1 MNDDDMKGNGMTNS
15 GFSRRGVFRAAGV
28 AAVTAAGVAVAGEP
42 ARADAAASAAAKGRR
57 LRAGADVAASDG
69 WRMFAGRKV
78 GIITNPTGV
87 LEDFTSI
94 VDAMVAAGVDVTA
107 VFGPEHGFRGTA
119 QAGEAEET
127 SVDPRT
133 GVTVYDAYG
142 ATVAKL
148 AGFYAESGVDTVV
161 FDIRDVGV
169 RFYTYIWTMWTAMQ
183 AAAQSGDLRFVV
195 LDRPNPLGGRARGP
209 VLLPEFS
216 SGVGV
221 LEIAQQH
228 GMTVGELARF
238 FNAAFMQRAGQQ
250 PLSDLQ
256 VVKAEGWRRE
266 MVGPDQADR
275 WIPPSPNMPTPQT
288 AVLYPGTGMVEATD
302 WSEGRGTT
310 RPFELIGAPYLDYR
324 WAEALNAKKLAG
336 VEFREAYFTPTF
348 SKNANEVCAG
358 VQVHILDAEKVDA
371 IAVGTHM
378 LVEARRLYPEFAWRG
393 DGGRWIGLLT
403 GSGRFQQ
410 QLEAGASAEEIIA
423 AWQPELKKFVQDTRP
438 HLLYPGPRS

>member
-1 MNDDDMKGNGMTNS
+1 MTL
-15 GFSRRGVFRAAGV
+15 SRRGVFQAAGV
-28 AAVTAAGVAVAGEP
+28 AAATAAGLAVGG
-42 ARADAAASAAAKGRR
+42 DAALAAGADGIRPGGRGRR
-57 LRAGADVAASDG
+57 LRTGADVAAADR
-69 WRMFAGRKV
+69 WRMFSGRKV
-78 GIITNPTGV
+78 GVITNPTGV

-94 VDAMVAAGVDVTA
+94 VDDMVAAGVDVAA

-127 SVDPRT
+127 FVDPRT

-148 AGFYAESGVDTVV
+148 SGFFSESGVDTVV

-183 AAAQSGDLRFVV
+183 AAAQAGGLRFVV
-195 LDRPNPLGGRARGP
+195 LDRPNPLGGKARGP
-209 VLLPEFS
+209 VLQQGYT
-216 SGVGV
+216 SGVGL
-221 LEIAQQH
+221 LEISQQH
-228 GMTVGELARF
+228 GMTVGELALY
-238 FNAAFMQRAGQQ
+238 FNAAFMRRAGQ
-250 PLSDLQ
+250 PTLDDLQ
-256 VVKAEGWRRE
+256 VVKVEGWRRE

-288 AVLYPGTGMVEATD
+288 ATLYPGTGMVEATD

-310 RPFELIGAPYLDYR
+310 RPFELIGAPYLDHR
-324 WAEALNAKKLAG
+324 WAAALNEKRLAG

-348 SKNANEVCAG
+348 SKNAGQVCAG
-358 VQVHILDAEKVDA
+358 VQIHIMDAEKVDA
-371 IAVGTHM
+371 IAVATHM
-378 LVEARRLYPEFAWRG
+378 LVEARRLYDDFAWRG

-410 QLEAGASAEEIIA
+410 QLEAGASAEGIIA
-423 AWQPELKKFVQDTRP
+423 AWQPELKRFVDDTRP
-438 HLLYPGPRS
+438 YLLYRGPRR

>member
-1 MNDDDMKGNGMTNS
+1 MVI
-15 GFSRRGVFRAAGV
+15 SRRGVFRAAGI
-28 AAVTAAGVAVAGEP
+28 
-42 ARADAAASAAAKGRR
+42 AAASAAGVVATGGSAFAAGKPDKPGKPEKPGKGRPVR
-57 LRAGADVAASDG
+57 TGADIAAADR
-69 WRMFAGRKV
+69 WRIFAGRRV
-78 GIITNPTGV
+78 GVITNPTGV

-94 VDAMVAAGVDVTA
+94 VDDMVAHDVDLRA

-127 SVDPRT
+127 SIDPRT

-142 ATVAKL
+142 ASVSKF
-148 AGFYAESGVDTVV
+148 AGFFAESGVDTVV

-183 AAAQSGDLRFVV
+183 AAADSGDLRFVV
-195 LDRPNPLGGRARGP
+195 LDRPNPLGGSARGP
-209 VLLPEFS
+209 VLQPGYT

-228 GMTVGELARF
+228 GMTVGELARY
-238 FNAAFMQRAGQQ
+238 FNATFMQRAGLE

-256 VVKAEGWRRE
+256 VVEAEGWRRQ

-310 RPFELIGAPYLDYR
+310 RPFELIGAPYLDHR
-324 WAEALNAKKLAG
+324 WAAALNERELPG

-348 SKNANEVCAG
+348 SKNANTVCAG
-358 VQVHILDAEKVDA
+358 VQVHIMDAEKVDA

-378 LVEARRLYPEFAWRG
+378 LVEAHRLYPDFAWRG

-403 GSGRFQQ
+403 GSGRFQE

-423 AWQPELKKFVQDTRP
+423 AWQPELARFREDTRP
-438 HLLYPGPRS
+438 YLLYPGPRE

>member
-1 MNDDDMKGNGMTNS
+1 MTL
-15 GFSRRGVFRAAGV
+15 SRRGVFRAAGV
-28 AAVTAAGVAVAGEP
+28 AAATAAGIGVAGE
-42 ARADAAASAAAKGRR
+42 AAAASASTVAANGHGRR
-57 LRAGADVAASDG
+57 LRTGADVAAAER
-69 WRMFAGRKV
+69 WRLFSGRKV
-78 GIITNPTGV
+78 GVITNPTGV

-94 VDAMVAAGVDVTA
+94 VDAMVAAGVDVGA

-127 SVDPRT
+127 FVDPRT

-148 AGFYAESGVDTVV
+148 SGFFTESGVDTVV

-183 AAAQSGDLRFVV
+183 AAASAGDLRFVV

-209 VLLPEFS
+209 VLQQGFT
-216 SGVGV
+216 SGVGL
-221 LEIAQQH
+221 LEISQQH
-228 GMTVGELARF
+228 GMTVGELALF
-238 FNAAFMQRAGQQ
+238 FNATFMERAGQQ
-250 PLSDLQ
+250 KLSDLQ
-256 VVKAEGWRRE
+256 VVKAEGWRRQ

-288 AVLYPGTGMVEATD
+288 ATLYPGTGMVEATD

-310 RPFELIGAPYLDYR
+310 RPFELIGAPYLDHR
-324 WAEALNAKKLAG
+324 WAAALNEKRLAG

-348 SKNANEVCAG
+348 SKNAGQVCAG
-358 VQVHILDAEKVDA
+358 VQIHIMDAEKVDA
-371 IAVGTHM
+371 IEVATHM
-378 LVEARRLYPEFAWRG
+378 LVEARRLYDDFAWRG

-410 QLEAGASAEEIIA
+410 QLEAGASADEIIA
-423 AWQPELKKFVQDTRP
+423 AWQPELKQFVDDTRP
-438 HLLYPGPRS
+438 YLLYGGPRL

>member
-1 MNDDDMKGNGMTNS
+1 MTI
-15 GFSRRGVFRAAGV
+15 SRRGVFQAAGV
-28 AAVTAAGVAVAGEP
+28 AAVTAAG
-42 ARADAAASAAAKGRR
+42 AAASPGAAFGASPAGSQATAGPGRR
-57 LRAGADVAASDG
+57 LRTGADVAAADR
-69 WRMFAGRKV
+69 WRLFAGRKV
-78 GIITNPTGV
+78 GVITNPTGV

-94 VDAMVAAGVDVTA
+94 VDDMVAAGVDLRA

-119 QAGEAEET
+119 QAGEAEDT
-127 SVDPRT
+127 FVDPRT

-142 ATVAKL
+142 ANVAKMS
-148 AGFYAESGVDTVV
+148 GFFAESGVDTVV

-183 AAAQSGDLRFVV
+183 AAAQSDGLRFVV

-209 VLLPEFS
+209 VLQQGYT

-228 GMTVGELARF
+228 GMTVGELARY
-238 FNAAFMQRAGQQ
+238 FNATFMERAGQQ
-250 PLSDLQ
+250 KLADLH
-256 VVKAEGWRRE
+256 VVEVQGWRRE

-288 AVLYPGTGMVEATD
+288 ATLYPGTGMVEATN

-310 RPFELIGAPYLDYR
+310 RPFELIGAPYIDHR
-324 WAEALNAKKLAG
+324 WAAELNKKKLAG
-336 VEFREAYFTPTF
+336 VEFREAYFVPTF
-348 SKNANEVCAG
+348 SKNQGKVCGG
-358 VQVHILDAEKVDA
+358 VQIHIMDAEKVDA
-371 IAVGTHM
+371 IAVATHM
-378 LVEARRLYPEFAWRG
+378 LVEARKLYDEFDWRG

-423 AWQPELKKFVQDTRP
+423 AWQPELKQFVADTRP
-438 HLLYPGPRS
+438 FLLYGGPR

>member
-1 MNDDDMKGNGMTNS
+1 MTL
-15 GFSRRGVFRAAGV
+15 SRRNVFQAAGV
-28 AAVTAAGVAVAGEP
+28 AAATAAGL
-42 ARADAAASAAAKGRR
+42 AAATPAMAAHGSVLPSTPGGRR
-57 LRAGADVAASDG
+57 IRTGADVAAAG
-69 WRMFAGRKV
+69 KWRVFSGRKV

-94 VDAMVAAGVDVTA
+94 VDAMVAADVDVRA

-119 QAGEAEET
+119 QAGEAEDT
-127 SVDPRT
+127 FTDPRT

-148 AGFYAESGVDTVV
+148 TGFYAESGVDTVV

-183 AAAQSGDLRFVV
+183 AAAQAGDLRFVV

-209 VLLPEFS
+209 VLQPGFT
-216 SGVGV
+216 SGVGL

-228 GMTVGELARF
+228 GMTVGELALF
-238 FNAAFMQRAGQQ
+238 FNATFMERAGQQ
-250 PLSDLQ
+250 QLSDLH
-256 VVKAEGWRRE
+256 VVKAEGWSRE
-266 MVGPDQADR
+266 MVGPQQADR

-288 AVLYPGTGMVEATD
+288 ATLYPGTGMVEATD

-310 RPFELIGAPYLDYR
+310 RPFELVGAPYMDHRL
-324 WAEALNAKKLAG
+324 AAALNAKGLPG

-348 SKNANEVCAG
+348 SKNAGTVCAG
-358 VQVHILDAEKVDA
+358 VQIHILDAEKVDA
-371 IAVGTHM
+371 LQVGTHL
-378 LVEARRLYPEFAWRG
+378 LVEARRIYPEFAWRG

-403 GSGRFQQ
+403 GSGRFQE
-410 QLEAGASAEEIIA
+410 QLEAGASAEDIIA
-423 AWQPELKKFVQDTRP
+423 AWQPELKKFVSDTRP
-438 HLLYPGPRS
+438 YLLYGGPRR